1 MMGRTSRE
9 SAKKLLSIVLRHAAE
24 QDAALVELRQ
34 ICSEDEFN
42 EYKRMVG
49 KSMGTMLLEIIN
61 PIVAKYPDLKPP
73 ELL

>member
-1 MMGRTSRE
+1 MMGRMSRE

-42 EYKRMVG
+42 EYKRQIFSDLG
-49 KSMGTMLLEIIN
+49 
-61 PIVAKYPDLKPP
+61 VAP
-73 ELL
+73 EF